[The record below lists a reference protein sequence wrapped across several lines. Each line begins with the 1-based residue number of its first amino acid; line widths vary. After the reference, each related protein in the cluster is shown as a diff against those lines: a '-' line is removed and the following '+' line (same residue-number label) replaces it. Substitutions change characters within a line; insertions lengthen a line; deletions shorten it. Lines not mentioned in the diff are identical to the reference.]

1 MRRRRGIKKQKNT
14 IKKKLLQRKNHLM
27 DVKTQ
32 LQTILQL
39 LKQEE
44 QELILMEN
52 NMVKKLKFDD
62 DIGNSKQSESDSE
75 KKELSTISKHN

>member
-1 MRRRRGIKKQKNT
+1 MRKRKAIKKQKNT
-14 IKKKLLQRKNHLM
+14 LKKKLIERKNHLM

-44 QELILMEN
+44 QELIHMEN
-52 NMVKKLKFDD
+52 NMIKQLHEEKLEFRIISDD
-62 DIGNSKQSESDSE
+62 ESSG
-75 KKELSTISKHN
+75 

>member
-1 MRRRRGIKKQKNT
+1 MRKRKAIKKQKNT
-14 IKKKLLQRKNHLM
+14 LKKKLQERKNHLM

-44 QELILMEN
+44 QELIHMEN
-52 NMVKKLKFDD
+52 KMVKKLKLDRHRFD
-62 DIGNSKQSESDSE
+62 IKSESE
-75 KKELSTISKHN
+75 